1 MSQKNSKQENFKNGS
16 LQEKVKNGGY
26 WPKSCNDTLW
36 CGLYVKKAN
45 KDQTQNSLKLDR
57 ENMQSENEKSYT

>member
-26 WPKSCNDTLW
+26 WPSSCNDTLW
-36 CGLYVKKAN
+36 CGLDVKKAN

-57 ENMQSENEKSYT
+57 ENMQSENEKNYT